1 MNFRELSKNLG
12 LEEEEYIE
20 LFELFVETSKADL
33 NKLWFAIDMANSE
46 KAVRITHSLKGAA
59 LNLGLNEFHEIAEE
73 IGKTVRDGQ
82 LEKTGQ
88 IAKKL
93 QEKLDN
99 VTGFVST

>member
-33 NKLWFAIDMANSE
+33 NKLWFAIDIANLE